1 MLNLYNKTPPAAS
14 PAWCALADEVTDPY
28 NLIDSN
34 HLFLDAQDRKS
45 NVLPPQG
52 INNGFQLYFGSLP
65 YDA

>member
-34 HLFLDAQDRKS
+34 HLFLDAQDCACANAFNKS
-45 NVLPPQG
+45 NVLPPPG
-52 INNGFQLYFGSLP
+52 
-65 YDA
+65 D